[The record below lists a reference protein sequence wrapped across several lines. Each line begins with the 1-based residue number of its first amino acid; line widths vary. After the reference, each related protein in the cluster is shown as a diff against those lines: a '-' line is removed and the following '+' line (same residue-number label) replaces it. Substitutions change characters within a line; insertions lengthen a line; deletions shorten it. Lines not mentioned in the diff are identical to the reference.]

1 MRARPW
7 TRAEAG
13 SMSVELVLVTPAL
26 LLLLMLVVMGG
37 RYAQARADVD
47 AAAREAAR
55 AASNSR
61 AVAAAQVAGWD
72 AARSS
77 LREGGVTCRRLDV
90 AVDAAEFGPG
100 GLVTA
105 TVSCTVDLGDLT
117 GLRVP
122 ASRVVRSS
130 FSEPV
135 DAFRGTG

>member
-1 MRARPW
+1 
-7 TRAEAG
+7 
-13 SMSVELVLVTPAL
+13 MSVELVLITPAL
-26 LLLLMLVVMGG
+26 LVLLMLVVMGG

-61 AVAAAQVAGWD
+61 AAAAAQVAGRD

-90 AVDAAEFGPG
+90 AVDASEFGPG

-105 TVSCTVDLGDLT
+105 TVSCAVDLGDLT

-130 FSEPV
+130 FTEPV
-135 DAFRGTG
+135 DAFRGTA